1 MDTDDKTM
9 KNEIHRLQER
19 ILLLEQNDKLT
30 GLMHNTVYLK
40 KVDALLAEHP
50 DWEFSLIYFSIKN
63 LKLMNIQQGTHY
75 GDRFLCHVAAGKR
88 CAHSGITRVR
98 RCILCI
104 SSKFRRKIH
113 DNADFPG
120 IF

>member
-1 MDTDDKTM
+1 MDTNDKTM

-40 KVDALLAEHP
+40 KIDELLAEHP

-75 GDRFLCHVAAGKR
+75 GDFSA
-88 CAHSGITRVR
+88 I
-98 RCILCI
+98 
-104 SSKFRRKIH
+104 
-113 DNADFPG
+113 
-120 IF
+120 